1 MTDNAPSK
9 PLPRILCVDDEEN
22 ILKAIQRSLR
32 KKFEIHTAVSG
43 REGLE
48 VLAQDGPFQVVVSDM
63 KMPGMNGATFLSHVR
78 KASPQTVRLLLT
90 GFAEFDT
97 VVAAINQGHIFR
109 FLAKP
114 CSAGDLLQAIE
125 AGVAQYRLQTAEQVL
140 LEQTLKGSITALTEV
155 LSLASPEAFGRAQR
169 ISTLVTALAPRLG
182 LQDAWWT
189 EMAAMMS
196 QIGTITLPN
205 ETALRLYHGSDLSDR
220 EKTMIARIP
229 QVNRQVLENVPRL
242 DPILEIYDWLD
253 KNFDGSGEPKSKIR
267 GEDIPLGARIL
278 RVALRV
284 EQLQSLGFAPS
295 RIMDDMRAQE
305 GVYDPQI
312 IEMVG
317 SVVDDAGNDA
327 GVRGVTAIELRTG
340 MVLKEEVRASNG
352 LLLVAGGQ
360 EVTVSLLERIH
371 NYNDTVGLKLPM
383 WVEVPPE
390 LAPDQAPPEKVVAP
404 ETEFN
409 FS

>member
-1 MTDNAPSK
+1 MTDTPQSPS
-9 PLPRILCVDDEEN
+9 LPRVLCVDDEEN

-32 KKFEIHTAVSG
+32 KRFEIHTAPGG

-48 VLAQDGPFQVVVSDM
+48 VLAQEGPFQVVVSDM
-63 KMPGMNGATFLSHVR
+63 KMPGMNGAAFLAHVR

-90 GFAEFDT
+90 GFAEFDA

-114 CSAGDLLQAIE
+114 CSAGDLMQAIE

-196 QIGTITLPN
+196 QIGIITLPN
-205 ETALRLYHGSDLSDR
+205 DTASRLYHGAELSDH

-229 QVNRQVLENVPRL
+229 HVNRQVLENVPRL
-242 DPILEIYDWLD
+242 DPILEIYDWLG
-253 KNFDGSGEPKSKIR
+253 KNFDGSGEPKGKVR
-267 GEDIPLGARIL
+267 GEEIPLGARIL

-295 RIMDDMRAQE
+295 RIMDDMRAQQ

-312 IEMVG
+312 IELVG
-317 SVVDDAGNDA
+317 SVVDTAGNDA
-327 GVRGVTAIELRTG
+327 TVRGVTATELRTG
-340 MVLKEEVRASNG
+340 MVLKEEVRANNG

-360 EVTVSLLERIH
+360 EVTVGLLERIH
-371 NYNDTVGLKLPM
+371 NYSDTVGLKLPL

-390 LAPDQAPPEKVVAP
+390 MAPDEAPPETIEAP
-404 ETEFN
+404 ENEFN